1 MGHNAVLLIF
11 NFTKFCLEKDI
22 FLNRLYESQ
31 IIHII
36 IDWCHVIFAEKID
49 YLCLLKIAKESVIKG
64 YAIILGHLL
73 YLTLNRKIY
82 CLIILL
88 YIDLVGKRYLQLII
102 FQNTA

>member
-1 MGHNAVLLIF
+1 MGRNAVLLIF
-11 NFTKFCLEKDI
+11 NFTKSRLEKDI

-36 IDWCHVIFAEKID
+36 IDTFAEKID